1 MDIRKMIPEDYDAV
15 YSLWIHTPGMGLNN
29 VDDSREGIVRYLAR
43 NPDTCFVA
51 VASGEIVGAI
61 LAGHDGRRGFIYHM
75 AVAVPYREKGAG
87 SRLLDHA
94 LTALKA
100 EGINKVALVVLDRN
114 AIGNDFWER
123 KGFVMRPDL
132 IYRNKALAELERIDT

>member
-1 MDIRKMIPEDYDAV
+1 MDIRVMNPEDYDAV

-43 NPDTCFVA
+43 NPGTCFVA
-51 VASGEIVGAI
+51 VVSGEIAGVI

-75 AVAVPYREKGAG
+75 AVAVPHREKGIG
-87 SRLLDHA
+87 SLLLNYA
-94 LTALKA
+94 LEALKS
-100 EGINKVALVVLDRN
+100 EGITKVALVVKDKN
-114 AIGNDFWER
+114 AIGNDFWKR
-123 KGFVMRPDL
+123 KNFEMRPDL